1 MTPGV
6 GKHLLLD
13 FVQSLGDADCHI
25 ALLSESCDLCP
36 TDATF
41 TGKGEVRA
49 QGYGAGG
56 KKLQGFSSGLDD
68 GIAWAAWQNA
78 EWQNATIRACGAV
91 IYAKGWGNRIITI
104 VDFGEEQRS
113 TQGMFRVKFPAPGPN
128 NAVFWLA

>member
-13 FVQSLGDADCHI
+13 FVQSLGDANCHL
-25 ALLSESCDLCP
+25 ALISDCDLCP

-41 TGKGEVRA
+41 TGQGEIRA
-49 QGYGAGG
+49 QGYAAGG

-68 GIAWAAWQNA
+68 GIAWANWQNV
-78 EWQNATIRACGAV
+78 EWQNASIRAAGAV
-91 IYAKGWGNRIITI
+91 IYAKDWGNRIITI

-113 TQGMFRVKFPAPGPN
+113 SQGMFRVKMPAPGPS